1 MFVPKR
7 EKRCGFVTFVL
18 RWNRW
23 NLADWGP
30 EVPSIKDQ
38 NLRLKWHQNND
49 SNKISKTIS
58 KKIGYQMFN
67 PIPPS
72 SWNLKTWRP
81 WLLEFCPHVC
91 RGSNMPYLQAA
102 LWKGSA
108 FGTHLLYIQHCC
120 FFLQME
126 GRGSITIGTTVPTN
140 SIFKRHPKH
149 IPVTPSPPAWRGGP
163 AVPPER
169 KAQGKDAVIEFI
181 EVCRDM
187 LWHHFQSEWFEK
199 KMTSVYSNT
208 CRVKHVFFFR
218 VRWLTQSSL

>member
-1 MFVPKR
+1 MRPCHAAMCDVLGIFAGNSLDKKKSSRKVKTVVGP
-7 EKRCGFVTFVL
+7 RCSFRRGKKDAVCYFRL

-49 SNKISKTIS
+49 IN
-58 KKIGYQMFN
+58 KIGYQMFN

-72 SWNLKTWRP
+72 SWNLKTWR
-81 WLLEFCPHVC
+81 EFCPHVC

-126 GRGSITIGTTVPTN
+126 GRGSITIWDYRSKGFN
-140 SIFKRHPKH
+140 LQKARLLLRHGAEDLQCLQTGKPKG
-149 IPVTPSPPAWRGGP
+149 R
-163 AVPPER
+163 
-169 KAQGKDAVIEFI
+169 
-181 EVCRDM
+181 M
-187 LWHHFQSEWFEK
+187 L
-199 KMTSVYSNT
+199 
-208 CRVKHVFFFR
+208 
-218 VRWLTQSSL
+218 SLHS